1 MPSAHVIE
9 VTDATFATEVLERS
23 RTVPVLV
30 DFWAPWCGPCRML
43 GPVLEK
49 LAAEMNG
56 AFVLAKVNT
65 DDNQEVAG
73 RYRVSGIPDA
83 KLFSGGEVVGGF
95 VGAQPERNVRAFL
108 EDNLPSESDAPL
120 RDAAAALERG
130 EVDAARAAFEQVLA
144 VDATSG
150 AAQLGLARLDL
161 ASGDFAAARAH
172 AGAVPASAREHDA
185 AEMLLRALALA
196 EQAAGVGARAAL
208 EARLATDAGDLEARF
223 ALAGYEVGAGHYAD
237 ALEGY
242 YQVVLAD
249 RKWHDQAARKAMV
262 TLFSVIGV
270 RDPLSDAYR
279 DKLQVIY

>member
-1 MPSAHVIE
+1 MPGAHVIE
-9 VTDATFATEVLERS
+9 VTDATFAAEVLERS

-65 DDNQEVAG
+65 DENQGVAG
-73 RYRVSGIPDA
+73 RYRVSGIPDV
-83 KLFSGGEVVGGF
+83 KLFSGGELVGGF

-108 EDNLPSESDAPL
+108 DEHLPNEADGPL

-130 EVDAARAAFEQVLA
+130 DGAAARAAFEQVLA
-144 VDATSG
+144 IDATSP
-150 AAQLGLARLDL
+150 AAQLGLARLDM
-161 ASGDFAAARAH
+161 AGGDFAGARIH
-172 AGAVPASAREHDA
+172 ASAVPASAREHDA
-185 AEMLLRALALA
+185 AAELQGALALA
-196 EQAAGVGARAAL
+196 EQAAGVGARDAL
-208 EARLATDAGDLEARF
+208 EVRVAADGGDLEARF
-223 ALAGYEVGAGHYAD
+223 ALAGYDVGAGHYAD

-242 YQVVLAD
+242 YQVVLVD

-262 TLFSVIGV
+262 TLFGVIGV